1 MDERILICFVL
12 GCCAPPHED
21 IRTLNLMGMRSL
33 PLAYHGWQ
41 ASHIVHTTDVLF
53 RVFWYASPQNV
64 KGDWHHERT
73 DIFPRTAA

>member
-1 MDERILICFVL
+1 
-12 GCCAPPHED
+12 
-21 IRTLNLMGMRSL
+21 MGMRAL

-41 ASHIVHTTDVLF
+41 ASHIVHTTDVIF

-73 DIFPRTAA
+73 DFFPGTAA